1 MTLGQAPRKWT
12 EAETAQLKKL
22 HADGVSCHAIAKEMG
37 WSKSTVSSW
46 STKLGLTYDREQTA
60 IAVEAFV
67 LDRKLVRAKLIDDLY
82 ERSQYLLGSL
92 NATRTGGKYR
102 TLVPVGGGAQISMDL
117 NHVPAP
123 DERNIANSISSYL
136 AKAEALE
143 KIDNDGGLTESKSL
157 LGGIAQAIKDSV
169 KDQPRINK

>member
-1 MTLGQAPRKWT
+1 MGTAPRQWT
-12 EAETAQLKKL
+12 DKETDQLKKL

-37 WSKSTVSSW
+37 WSKATVSRHAVR
-46 STKLGLTYDREQTA
+46 LGLNFDRELTA
-60 IAVEAFV
+60 QAVEAFII
-67 LDRKLVRAKLIDDLY
+67 DRKIVRAKLIDDLY
-82 ERSQYLLGSL
+82 ERSQYLLGTL
-92 NATRTGGKYR
+92 NAPRNGGKYR
-102 TLVPVGGGAQISMDL
+102 TLVPVGGGAQTSMDL